1 MPRAASLVIRIHKVE
16 MHKASLNE
24 EQRCIL
30 ASRHGYLHGK
40 YPMHHSYKC
49 AQTVRLAD
57 LLDEAKDR
65 CKSTIKA
72 RREERKEPISA
83 QELER
88 SAAIMGYAAVKYMDL
103 KNNRKTD
110 YK

>member
-1 MPRAASLVIRIHKVE
+1 MD
-16 MHKASLNE
+16 MHKASLTE
-24 EQRCIL
+24 EKQCIL
-30 ASRHGYLHGK
+30 ASRQGCIHEECSMY
-40 YPMHHSYKC
+40 HSCKC

-83 QELER
+83 EELER